1 MNKSGNFGKTILKIV
16 MALGVIALCA
26 GVMVGGFILGSRTQL
41 STAPEEAKASEGTEA
56 EVASDTIEDDEPET
70 PAEDVPAETATAE
83 AADAEVVEAAE
94 TAEAAPAGDV
104 PAENTPAEAAKT
116 AETAAAAPT
125 GDVPSENA
133 PVEAAEAVETAEAAP
148 TGDVP
153 AENVPAASADA
164 KAAENAQPASA
175 DAKAGETA
183 PAGTAE
189 ATPAAADPNAEQDP
203 LLIAALNDPNFWD
216 GCPNRQVLL
225 LTPNPYSR
233 PQTPIK
239 KVNTLVIHY
248 VANPGSSA
256 VENRDYFESLS
267 DGSVRSA
274 SAHFIIGLDGE
285 IVQCIPISEVAY
297 ACKDRNGDT
306 LSIECC
312 HPDESGKF
320 SETTYYSLVDLAGW
334 LCLRLNLNPQ
344 DIIRHYDATGKD
356 CPKYYVEHEDS
367 WQQLKKDIEDRYNY
381 LKEHQEAEETEEDE
395 E

>member
-56 EVASDTIEDDEPET
+56 EVASDTIEDDESET
-70 PAEDVPAETATAE
+70 PAEDAPAETATAE
-83 AADAEVVEAAE
+83 AADTEAVE

-104 PAENTPAEAAKT
+104 PAENAPA
-116 AETAAAAPT
+116 
-125 GDVPSENA
+125 
-133 PVEAAEAVETAEAAP
+133 EAAEAVETAEAAP

-175 DAKAGETA
+175 DAKAGETV

-285 IVQCIPISEVAY
+285 VVQCIPISEVAY